1 MELNGSHT
9 VNPMDFLIWISSDA
23 FSLHLFGNA
32 CETFERWQRKVT
44 SNDCN
49 EYSEYFLY
57 RIKRRE
63 RPLFGEALTFLYE
76 LRLCNCI
83 LLKYLCDNCNRFRA
97 WLVFRISRAHF
108 MKSKLIVA
116 IFGNVSLNSIFL
128 RSCSFE
134 LNPNLVESELNEEN
148 PR

>member
-57 RIKRRE
+57 RVKRRE

-108 MKSKLIVA
+108 MKSKLIVF
-116 IFGNVSLNSIFL
+116 IQERQFRKCIIKFVLSPLIHF
-128 RSCSFE
+128 
-134 LNPNLVESELNEEN
+134 V
-148 PR
+148 